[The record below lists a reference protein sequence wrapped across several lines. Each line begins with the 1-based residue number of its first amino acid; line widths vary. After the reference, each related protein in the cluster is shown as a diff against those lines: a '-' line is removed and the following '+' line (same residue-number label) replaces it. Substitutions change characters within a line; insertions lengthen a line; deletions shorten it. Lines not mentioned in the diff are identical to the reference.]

1 MKEASNHSATF
12 YITGTSWYQLVQA
25 KKSYQNISHMGKSHQ
40 GTSTTVMVA
49 VAVAV
54 VIGSW
59 GRDRIVP
66 HHMEDHKGLEALA
79 RRVGTCMSRMAGWR
93 WSSVACGGDGV
104 GRDVMLGWRSWS
116 LARCVGDAATA
127 GGVAHHGGN
136 GLMHAPGV
144 VEWFGAGRGGNKA
157 MAAAVSVQQAGGGGS
172 RGWQCCAVSCNS

>member
-1 MKEASNHSATF
+1 
-12 YITGTSWYQLVQA
+12 
-25 KKSYQNISHMGKSHQ
+25 MGKSHQ

-59 GRDRIVP
+59 GRDHIVP
-66 HHMEDHKGLEALA
+66 HRMEDHKGLEALA
-79 RRVGTCMSRMAGWR
+79 HRVGTC
-93 WSSVACGGDGV
+93 VV
-104 GRDVMLGWRSWS
+104 
-116 LARCVGDAATA
+116 
-127 GGVAHHGGN
+127 